1 MAGGWR
7 ILCLHQRMWSI
18 WSGLHNAL
26 RADALEGR
34 RWAIGWCCCFL
45 IHSVLTCCQASERLE
60 QALLKDRCVGCCG
73 RRFQSWIQ
81 CHLPIYPSTSAAMP
95 PAWIFWILGALVFF
109 YIKSKMWSY
118 CLANSH
124 LRVLFAWICMSLFAF
139 YLQSRFL
146 LGKCLTN
153 TVLSICFI

>member
-7 ILCLHQRMWSI
+7 ILCLHQRMWSL

-26 RADALEGR
+26 RADSLEGGW
-34 RWAIGWCCCFL
+34 WAIGWCCCFL

-60 QALLKDRCVGCCG
+60 RALRKDRCVGWCG

-81 CHLPIYPSTSAAMP
+81 CHLQ
-95 PAWIFWILGALVFF
+95 ALRCHCMNCLNIRCFSFF

-118 CLANSH
+118 YLANSH

-139 YLQSRFL
+139 CLQSGFL
-146 LGKCLTN
+146 LGAHLTK
-153 TVLSICFI
+153 TVLLNCFI